1 MIEVSAP
8 APSAQRS
15 STHPPCWTVSRIVA
29 KSSNH
34 DMHLTLDVS
43 FPPRRFSALSLT
55 PAPRQINVDLLPLT
69 QGEAFSL
76 ALSSSL
82 LPEGAKAT
90 DAGGWRAGID
100 GGLADDWEYVMYGKV
115 YKFDQ
120 DTKDSVYAF
129 PYPSPPSLLVP
140 TPSAPP
146 RRPLRVETSNNE
158 RDC

>member
-1 MIEVSAP
+1 MIEVRNRS
-8 APSAQRS
+8 PSAS
-15 STHPPCWTVSRIVA
+15 SLLTPSARRAVSRIIA
-29 KSSNH
+29 TSSNH

-43 FPPRRFSALSLT
+43 FPPRALSSLPLT
-55 PAPRQINVDLLPLT
+55 RTHPQINVDLLPLT
-69 QGEAFSL
+69 QGESFSL

-120 DTKDSVYAF
+120 DTKDSVYALL
-129 PYPSPPSLLVP
+129 PSIPPPSHALS
-140 TPSAPP
+140 TYSPSFP
-146 RRPLRVETSNNE
+146 RRIE
-158 RDC
+158 